1 MSLEQ
6 RVTAIEQII
15 IQQGVNRLDPTP
27 ETDKRLSRLENKV
40 DHLRVDVDG
49 LRTDVDRNSKA
60 IERLEQKVDQL
71 DQKVEKLEQKVDQL
85 EQKVDQL
92 DQKVEKLEQKV
103 DQLDQKV
110 DQLDQ
115 KVDQLDQKVDQL
127 DQKVNQ
133 LDQKV
138 DRVEQNLRSDM
149 AEGFKQLSNQIATLG
164 SRWGVQN
171 ESIWRQTIATVL
183 EKSYGVTVQRLELEG
198 EEFDV
203 LIRNGDHIIIE
214 LTARFRSN
222 DINKVIR
229 KRQLY
234 TEKVQAPNR
243 FIVAAAAIHS
253 KHVLQLI
260 NFGFEVLEPEMD

>member
-92 DQKVEKLEQKV
+92 DQKVEKL
-103 DQLDQKV
+103 DQKI
-110 DQLDQ
+110 
-115 KVDQLDQKVDQL
+115 
-127 DQKVNQ
+127 
-133 LDQKV
+133 
-138 DRVEQNLRSDM
+138 DRVEQTLRSDM

-203 LIRNGDHIIIE
+203 LIRNGDHIIVE

>member
-15 IQQGVNRLDPTP
+15 IQQGVNRLDSTS

-49 LRTDVDRNSKA
+49 LRSDVDRNTKA
-60 IERLEQKVDQL
+60 IER
-71 DQKVEKLEQKVDQL
+71 
-85 EQKVDQL
+85 
-92 DQKVEKLEQKV
+92 
-103 DQLDQKV
+103 LDQKV

-115 KVDQLDQKVDQL
+115 KVNQLDQKVDQL

>member
-60 IERLEQKVDQL
+60 IER
-71 DQKVEKLEQKVDQL
+71 L

>member
-71 DQKVEKLEQKVDQL
+71 DQKVEKLE
-85 EQKVDQL
+85 
-92 DQKVEKLEQKV
+92 
-103 DQLDQKV
+103 
-110 DQLDQ
+110 
-115 KVDQLDQKVDQL
+115 QKVDQL

>member
-85 EQKVDQL
+85 
-92 DQKVEKLEQKV
+92 
-103 DQLDQKV
+103 DQKV

-115 KVDQLDQKVDQL
+115 K
-127 DQKVNQ
+127 
-133 LDQKV
+133 
-138 DRVEQNLRSDM
+138 RVEQNLRSDM

>member
-85 EQKVDQL
+85 DQKVDQL

-110 DQLDQ
+110 D
-115 KVDQLDQKVDQL
+115 
-127 DQKVNQ
+127 Q

>member
-85 EQKVDQL
+85 
-92 DQKVEKLEQKV
+92 DQKVN
-103 DQLDQKV
+103 
-110 DQLDQ
+110 QLDQ

>member
-85 EQKVDQL
+85 
-92 DQKVEKLEQKV
+92 
-103 DQLDQKV
+103 DQKV
-110 DQLDQ
+110 D
-115 KVDQLDQKVDQL
+115 
-127 DQKVNQ
+127 Q